1 MGRRTGRELS
11 DEERILWNLVAR
23 TTAPLKGKHVVEPPP
38 PAAETPPQSPPAKT
52 APPAL
57 AVTTKQPDRLQIQHL
72 DKETRGKLAKGRLE
86 IGGRIDLHGLR
97 QDEAHSLLHD
107 FLTRAAGR
115 GLRYVLVITGKGF
128 SSGGEGVL
136 RRSVPGWLVTPGF
149 RRLVSGYEQ
158 AHRSHGG
165 EGALYVRLR
174 REAGR

>member
-1 MGRRTGRELS
+1 MGRRAGRELS
-11 DEERILWNLVAR
+11 DEERVLWNQVAR
-23 TTAPLKGKHVVEPPP
+23 TTAPLKGKHVAEAPP
-38 PAAETPPQSPPAKT
+38 PAATKAPAAKPASPTPMPVA
-52 APPAL
+52 
-57 AVTTKQPDRLQIQHL
+57 KQPDRLQIQHL
-72 DKETRGKLAKGRLE
+72 DRETRVKLAKGRLE

-97 QDEAHSLLHD
+97 QDEAHGLLHD
-107 FLTRAAGR
+107 FLTRASSR

-128 SSGGEGVL
+128 SSGGDGVL
-136 RRSVPGWLVTPGF
+136 RRSVPGWLAAPGF